1 MRALELWTLVL
12 AIAAT
17 MAAVALLAY
26 ALVESDPILISP
38 AFGLGLVPWIGW
50 ALVRNRM
57 VNAGKSGFDAALA
70 ADFAGAEAQWW
81 KGSGLALDRAGQR
94 LLVGGRD
101 GVTVL
106 KLSEIA
112 SLRYVPHEAGSVSAA
127 GAGSMGVVGLILAVF
142 AIGSATAGHVG
153 SGLFI
158 VPAGRKS
165 LQVFGIGKKDAEDWV
180 ARITSAAPGIK
191 VLD

>member
-17 MAAVALLAY
+17 MVAVALLAF
-26 ALVESDPILISP
+26 ALVENEPSLISP

-50 ALVRNRM
+50 ALLRNRM
-57 VNAGKSGFDAALA
+57 INAGRKGFDAALA
-70 ADFAGAEAQWW
+70 ADFAGAEARWF
-81 KGSGLALDRAGQR
+81 KGSGLALDRAGGR
-94 LLVGGRD
+94 LLVGDRD

-106 KLSEIA
+106 PLADIA
-112 SLRYVPHEAGSVSAA
+112 SLRYVPQEVGSVSAA
-127 GAGSMGVVGLILAVF
+127 GASNMGVMGLILAVF

-158 VPAGRKS
+158 IPAGRKA
-165 LQVFGIGKKDAEDWV
+165 LQVFGIGKNDAEDWV
-180 ARITSAAPGIK
+180 AKITAVAPGIS